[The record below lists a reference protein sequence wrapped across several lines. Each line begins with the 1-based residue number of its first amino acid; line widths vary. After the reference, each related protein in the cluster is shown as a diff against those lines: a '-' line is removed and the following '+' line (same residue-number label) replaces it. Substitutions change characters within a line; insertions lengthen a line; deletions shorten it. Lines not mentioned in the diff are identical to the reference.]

1 MHALLN
7 HMGGNHF
14 NLGGIPSGLMEEKCL
29 KGNKEKKKG
38 DNVSKLE
45 FIKMQVNFQARSNDL
60 ILHFMGNVKLCNF
73 RVGWKSWEIFI
84 INKSQTLTGFEKN
97 KTEDR
102 KFWWGMGH
110 LY

>member
-1 MHALLN
+1 MDRGVWWATVHGVAELGIDWSDLGCMHALLN

-73 RVGWKSWEIFI
+73 RVG
-84 INKSQTLTGFEKN
+84 
-97 KTEDR
+97 
-102 KFWWGMGH
+102 
-110 LY
+110 